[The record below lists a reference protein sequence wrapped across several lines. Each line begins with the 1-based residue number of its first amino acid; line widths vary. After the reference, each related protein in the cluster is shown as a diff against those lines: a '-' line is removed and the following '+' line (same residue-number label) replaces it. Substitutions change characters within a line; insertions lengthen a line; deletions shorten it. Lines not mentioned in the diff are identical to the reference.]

1 MKLKTWTV
9 GTGRRTAALVHGA
22 TKAADVWRDVASLLA
37 EQYDMSVILL
47 DQRGHG
53 QSPRA
58 ASYKVADFTADLV
71 ETLPSGLDYL
81 MGASLGGVASAW
93 ACEKLLPKRYIGFDP
108 AFSLPAAAGV
118 NSFVL
123 GLLGPL
129 ERPAV
134 RGLFKLAGPQKFGP
148 TATPDTQA
156 REQAMFAA
164 WDASMMSQ
172 LVRSARRRPFPIA
185 APVVPSTL
193 LLADKSV
200 CVTEPMVIELRKLGW
215 DVRIK
220 PGAVHDLHLQDPPG
234 VVAMLDDVLRAKG

>member
-1 MKLKTWTV
+1 MKLKTWRI
-9 GTGRRTAALVHGA
+9 GKGRRTAALVHGA
-22 TKAADVWRDVASLLA
+22 TKAADVWRDVAQMLA
-37 EQYDMSVILL
+37 DEYDMTVVLL

-58 ASYKVADFTADLV
+58 KSYRVEDFTADLI
-71 ETLPSGLDYL
+71 ETLPTGLDYL
-81 MGASLGGVASAW
+81 MGASLGGVAGAW
-93 ACEKLLPKRYIGFDP
+93 ACEKLKPKRYIGFDP

-129 ERPAV
+129 ESPAV

-148 TATPDTQA
+148 TATPDTQD
-156 REQAMFAA
+156 REKAMFAA

-172 LVRSARRRPFPIA
+172 LVRSARARPFPIA
-185 APVVPSTL
+185 VPLVPSTL

-200 CVTEPMVIELRKLGW
+200 CVTEPMVVELRKLGW

-220 PGAVHDLHLQDPPG
+220 PGAVHDLHLQDPRG
-234 VVAMLDDVLRAKG
+234 VVTMLDDILRKPA